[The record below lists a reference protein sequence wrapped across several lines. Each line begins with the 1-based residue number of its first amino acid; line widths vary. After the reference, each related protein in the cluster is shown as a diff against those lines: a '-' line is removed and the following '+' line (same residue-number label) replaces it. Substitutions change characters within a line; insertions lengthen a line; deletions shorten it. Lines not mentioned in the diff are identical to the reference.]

1 MLIFLRMRSASVPP
15 IISLETPRGT
25 HRLLGVG
32 LPAVASALAMVVL
45 FSQVAFADPRDFTL
59 ENDSLSTI
67 TRVYVSPT
75 SSDSWGDDILGVDVL
90 PPGESVDITF
100 DTSVGRTCIYDILVV
115 TEDGSRTRKNRENL
129 CTTTTEYYSE
139 D

>member
-1 MLIFLRMRSASVPP
+1 MLHNLVEEHIAFS
-15 IISLETPRGT
+15 E
-25 HRLLGVG
+25 LGFRRWR
-32 LPAVASALAMVVL
+32 ALAMAVL
-45 FSQVAFADPRDFTL
+45 FSQVTL
-59 ENDSLSTI
+59 ENDSLSYI
-67 TRVYVSPT
+67 THLYVSPT
-75 SSDSWGDDILGVDVL
+75 SSDSWGDDILDVDVL

>member
-1 MLIFLRMRSASVPP
+1 MV
-15 IISLETPRGT
+15 
-25 HRLLGVG
+25 
-32 LPAVASALAMVVL
+32 SALAMVVL
-45 FSQVAFADPRDFTL
+45 FSQVALADPRDFTL

-75 SSDSWGDDILGVDVL
+75 SSDSWGDDILDVDVL

>member
-1 MLIFLRMRSASVPP
+1 MV
-15 IISLETPRGT
+15 
-25 HRLLGVG
+25 
-32 LPAVASALAMVVL
+32 SALAMVVL
-45 FSQVAFADPRDFTL
+45 FSQVALADPRDFTL

-75 SSDSWGDDILGVDVL
+75 SSDSWGDDILDVDVL

-100 DTSVGRTCIYDILVV
+100 DASVGRTCIYDILVV
-115 TEDGSRTRKNRENL
+115 TEDGSRTRKSRENL